1 MSSAGGLTGWE
12 ALPGCDGKM
21 ADGAVAWG
29 FESELEGVLPMELS
43 QLVSLAWPLRF
54 TDGKWSVQGYP
65 PEFVWAPGPT
75 LLLCPLP
82 WREPSGLRASC
93 CQAAQEAVPPRPGVG
108 KAWVRSAWGL
118 LSSLAQLSSLPTGQN
133 DLFKA
138 AADDWVLLNINV
150 TGYYQV
156 NYDENNWKKIQN
168 QLMSSPEVGACRPM
182 PSTAQGP
189 VPRWQPRL
197 QGLPHGP
204 PEVTCSIA
212 PSRTSLSSTGRRS
225 SMTASTWPGECPPLL
240 PRAPLVQQWKP
251 SNLASVTP

>member
-93 CQAAQEAVPPRPGVG
+93 C
-108 KAWVRSAWGL
+108 
-118 LSSLAQLSSLPTGQN
+118 
-133 DLFKA
+133 
-138 AADDWVLLNINV
+138 
-150 TGYYQV
+150 
-156 NYDENNWKKIQN
+156 
-168 QLMSSPEVGACRPM
+168 
-182 PSTAQGP
+182 
-189 VPRWQPRL
+189 
-197 QGLPHGP
+197 
-204 PEVTCSIA
+204 
-212 PSRTSLSSTGRRS
+212 
-225 SMTASTWPGECPPLL
+225 
-240 PRAPLVQQWKP
+240 
-251 SNLASVTP
+251 